1 MLVVA
6 VVPLSWGCKSESNC
20 LFSSLS
26 LFFFFFLLFISS
38 FDVLHELTLH
48 EVTTP
53 PPLLVQ
59 ARCGFIV
66 ALVLKSN
73 VRGFLLLF
81 MRRVDRAPSYI
92 YIFVYC
98 YYCCLFTLIFFF
110 LAGNSKAPSSPS
122 HSLAEGMYRHT
133 TVFSS
138 FLRLSFSSFLFT
150 LSSISFFFFQ
160 VLLSLFFFF
169 LRQSISIF
177 FSPLPSSFASNISV
191 LVRLF
196 FFPKSH
202 VCVRRSLPQDDTR
215 GRGEAVDAYPAI

>member
-110 LAGNSKAPSSPS
+110 FGWELESTFLPVSFPCRGNVPTHHCVLLFPSSI
-122 HSLAEGMYRHT
+122 
-133 TVFSS
+133 
-138 FLRLSFSSFLFT
+138 FLFFLVYT
-150 LSSISFFFFQ
+150 LLYFFFFFQ

-177 FSPLPSSFASNISV
+177 FSPFPRSFASNISV